1 MTIII
6 SKNGKNAK
14 KVDKVGF
21 EQEDYLQK
29 YIYDNPESVPLYDI
43 KEDIHLLIL
52 SREFP
57 TTSGP
62 VDALGIDED
71 GEIYLIETKL
81 YKNPDKRLVVA
92 QVLDYGAS
100 LWNSYGDV
108 DEFLQIIGNEINEK
122 FKIPLFL
129 RIKEFFG
136 MVDDQEVQTLLENM
150 KRNLSSGNFRFVV
163 LMDKLHSQLKDLIV
177 FINQNSQFDIFAVE
191 MEYYKYEDY
200 EIMIPKLFGAE
211 VKKNVSASSAGM
223 RRKWN
228 ENSFFEDARSKLT
241 EEQISAVQKVY
252 DFSKNVADEISW
264 GTGAAKG
271 SFNPIFSKICPRS
284 LYSVYSN
291 GRLNFNFLWLDD
303 NADMEKY
310 RDEFKDNLTKIRGIV
325 IPTDYKQ
332 KSIGIP
338 IDKWSSVVDEF
349 IKVVKDLIGHE

>member
-1 MTIII
+1 MAIII

-14 KVDKVGF
+14 KVDKAGF

-57 TTSGP
+57 TNSGP

-100 LWNSYGDV
+100 LWNSYGDI
-108 DEFLQIIGNEINEK
+108 DEFLQIIDKEINEK

-150 KRNLSSGNFRFVV
+150 KKNFSGGNFKFVV

-211 VKKNVSASSAGM
+211 AKKTVGSLSPSGL
-223 RRKWN
+223 RRKWD
-228 ENSFFEDARSKLT
+228 EQSFFDDAKSKLT
-241 EEQISAVQKVY
+241 DEQLEAVKKVY
-252 DFSKNVADEISW
+252 DFSKDAADENRW
-264 GTGAAKG
+264 GSGVGKG
-271 SFNPIFSKICPRS
+271 SFNPVFTKICSKS

-291 GRLNFNFLWLDD
+291 GRLNFNFHWL
-303 NADMEKY
+303 NENTEMERY
-310 RDEFKDNLTKIRGIV
+310 RDEFKDKLSKIRGMT
-325 IPTDYKQ
+325 IPANYRGR
-332 KSIGIP
+332 SVGIP
-338 IDKWSSVVDEF
+338 IEKWLPVTDEF
-349 IKVVKDLIGHE
+349 IKAVQDLLK

>member
-1 MTIII
+1 MAIII

-14 KVDKVGF
+14 RVDKARF

-57 TTSGP
+57 TNSGP

-108 DEFLQIIGNEINEK
+108 DEFLQIIDNEINEK
-122 FKIPLFL
+122 FKITLFL

-136 MVDDQEVQTLLENM
+136 MVDDQEVQTLLENT
-150 KRNLSSGNFRFVV
+150 KKNFSSGNFKFVV

-211 VKKNVSASSAGM
+211 AKKTVGSLSPSGL
-223 RRKWN
+223 RRKWD
-228 ENSFFEDARSKLT
+228 EQSFFDDAKSKLT
-241 EEQISAVQKVY
+241 DEQLAAVKKVY
-252 DFSKNVADEISW
+252 DFSKDMVDENRW
-264 GTGAAKG
+264 GSGVGKG
-271 SFNPIFSKICPRS
+271 SFNPIFTKICSKS

-291 GRLNFNFLWLDD
+291 GRLTLNFHWINE
-303 NADMEKY
+303 NAEMERY
-310 RDEFKDNLTKIRGIV
+310 RDEFKDKLSKIKGITIPADYRGHFV
-325 IPTDYKQ
+325 
-332 KSIGIP
+332 GIP
-338 IDKWSSVVDEF
+338 IEKWLPIVDEF
-349 IKVVKDLIGHE
+349 IITVKDLIK